1 MEHNKKKKKSQ
12 GGKGKKKTQVVLV
25 PAGEVWTSIPLINKA
40 GDVISGDLN
49 GSIGKWDQFSVND
62 IKATYDENVYT
73 TKLELDKISSERKA
87 EARRLAA
94 EIEGRLSKSVRKSM
108 TRVLSLN
115 ESINN

>member
-1 MEHNKKKKKSQ
+1 MASLHLRLQNRVSFRVSFWLLL
-12 GGKGKKKTQVVLV
+12 TLV

-40 GDVISGDLN
+40 GDIVSGDLN
-49 GSIGKWDQFSVND
+49 GSIGKWDQFSAND

-73 TKLELDKISSERKA
+73 TKLELDKISSGKKA

-108 TRVLSLN
+108 RVLSLN